1 MNDALCEHQ
10 VRLQRMVFSRVGVH
24 IRIEAAHLAQ
34 DQFAKFDAGLAR
46 SFAKS
51 IAKRTAQAVSSRM
64 GEDQEAT
71 QDRTRV
77 RTGQERRRP
86 RLSFDRGPLPTE
98 DQCFVQPDITV
109 SGRRNPG
116 TVHWAQDRRAGRTMG

>member
-1 MNDALCEHQ
+1 MNEALCEHQ

-34 DQFAKFDAGLAR
+34 DQFATFDAGLAR
-46 SFAKS
+46 SFAKR
-51 IAKRTAQAVSSRM
+51 IAKRTAQPVSSRM

-86 RLSFDRGPLPTE
+86 KLSFDRGTLPTE

-109 SGRRNPG
+109 SGRRKPG
-116 TVHWAQDRRAGRTMG
+116 TVH

>member
-34 DQFAKFDAGLAR
+34 DQFATFDADLAR
-46 SFAKS
+46 SFAKR

-64 GEDQEAT
+64 GEDQVAT
-71 QDRTRV
+71 QDRTRM
-77 RTGQERRRP
+77 RTGRARRRP
-86 RLSFDRGPLPTE
+86 KLPFD
-98 DQCFVQPDITV
+98 
-109 SGRRNPG
+109 
-116 TVHWAQDRRAGRTMG
+116 

>member
-1 MNDALCEHQ
+1 MGYTQNQVLCQMNEALCEHQ
-10 VRLQRMVFSRVGVH
+10 FRLQRMVFSRVGVH

-34 DQFAKFDAGLAR
+34 DQFATFDAGLAR
-46 SFAKS
+46 SFAKR
-51 IAKRTAQAVSSRM
+51 IAKPTAQPVSSRM

-86 RLSFDRGPLPTE
+86 KLSFDRGTLPTE

-116 TVHWAQDRRAGRTMG
+116 TVR